1 MSKLGWSVAAGAVG
15 AFAAAT
21 YLGATW
27 GSTPEE
33 RRRRLA
39 SDDLVPE
46 PSFASN
52 HAITMRGRADAVW
65 PWLVQTGWHRA
76 GWYTYRWV
84 DQLLFPANAPSATEI
99 LPEFQGLA
107 VGDRVPDGP
116 PESGCY
122 FVVER
127 MEAPHLLV
135 LRSHTHLPPWPRD
148 AWLDWVWTWS
158 ITDLESDRVRVHLRT
173 RGVMGPP
180 WLTLA
185 YRAALWTDFVMA
197 RSHLRGLRKRV
208 ESGAPVTTNERRRGA
223 GAAPAAT

>member
-1 MSKLGWSVAAGAVG
+1 MSKLGWSVAAGTVG

-21 YLGATW
+21 YLGTTW

-46 PSFASN
+46 PSFTSN

-180 WLTLA
+180 WLTLV

-197 RSHLRGLRKRV
+197 RSHLRGLRERV
-208 ESGAPVTTNERRRGA
+208 ESGAPVMTNERRRGA

>member
-15 AFAAAT
+15 VFAGAT
-21 YLGATW
+21 YLGTTW

-33 RRRRLA
+33 RRRRLP
-39 SDDLVPE
+39 SDDLVSE
-46 PSFASN
+46 PSIATN
-52 HAITMRGRADAVW
+52 HAITMAGRADDVW

-84 DQLLFPANAPSATEI
+84 DRLLFPANAPSATEI

-107 VGDRVPDGP
+107 VGDHVPDGP

-122 FVVER
+122 FVVDR
-127 MEAPHLLV
+127 MEPPHLLV
-135 LRSHTHLPPWPRD
+135 LRSHTHLPPWPSD

-158 ITDLESDRVRVHLRT
+158 VADLGNDRVRVHLRT
-173 RGVMGPP
+173 RGVLGPP
-180 WLTLA
+180 WLALA

-197 RSHLRGLRKRV
+197 RSHLRGLRERV
-208 ESGAPVTTNERRRGA
+208 EPRARAMTNERRRGA
-223 GAAPAAT
+223 GAAPAAS